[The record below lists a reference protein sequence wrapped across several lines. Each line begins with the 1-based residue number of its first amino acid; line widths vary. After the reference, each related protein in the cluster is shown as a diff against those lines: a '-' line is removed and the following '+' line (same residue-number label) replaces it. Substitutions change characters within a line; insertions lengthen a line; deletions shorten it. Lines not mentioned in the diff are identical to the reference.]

1 MEFHRFQTLHVGTPN
16 ATVESILL
24 LSFAPLCHSPAW
36 SHFARCIDML
46 QSSHLPDCII
56 CVLLQ
61 INNRGGNFA
70 NCTWPN
76 GSCPQHLKMQPV
88 KHFAATAVKQEH
100 NNVKVFLP
108 CSIINGKAANCF
120 GLKDCLIFQLL
131 LASTLN
137 ILVWV
142 PKNCNFQSFYSYNGI
157 VFRGIAII
165 IESQMQYL
173 TTYHWHKNMVKQC
186 HWPHFKQS
194 HVVLKSP
201 KANMISCQ
209 NLSTVAIVSRV
220 LTIG

>member
-1 MEFHRFQTLHVGTPN
+1 MHQRCGKNILRFEVFG
-16 ATVESILL
+16 
-24 LSFAPLCHSPAW
+24 F
-36 SHFARCIDML
+36 
-46 QSSHLPDCII
+46 PDFL
-56 CVLLQ
+56 V
-61 INNRGGNFA
+61 
-70 NCTWPN
+70 
-76 GSCPQHLKMQPV
+76 V
-88 KHFAATAVKQEH
+88 KGFQEKIGLT
-100 NNVKVFLP
+100 N
-108 CSIINGKAANCF
+108 F
-120 GLKDCLIFQLL
+120 GLKNCLIFQLL

-142 PKNCNFQSFYSYNGI
+142 PKNCNFQSIYTYNGI

-173 TTYHWHKNMVKQC
+173 ATYRSLHWHKNMVKQC